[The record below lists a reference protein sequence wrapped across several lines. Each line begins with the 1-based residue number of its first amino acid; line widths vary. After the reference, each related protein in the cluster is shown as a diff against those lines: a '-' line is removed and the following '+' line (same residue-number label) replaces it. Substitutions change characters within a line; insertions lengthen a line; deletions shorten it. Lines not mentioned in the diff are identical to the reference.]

1 VCHSSPAR
9 SCRGLAVVSVVVVL
23 FLAGCR
29 GDDSG
34 RVPVSATITTLA
46 TSPGSGVAGVSTSA
60 VDVAGVARGR
70 LRLSSPGLG
79 VYPVGDVVVG
89 VPVWLW
95 VLSWS
100 RVWVTASVGGV
111 SVTVIARPVSVL
123 WAMGDG
129 SVVECSGPGTPFR
142 GMRDVMDGSPDC
154 GYVYSRSSVGQV
166 GSVFVLRATVRWS
179 VSWVDGAALRLLPE
193 LTTSGTRQVRVLES
207 RVRVRPGRRPLRRR
221 SLGRAA
227 R

>member
-1 VCHSSPAR
+1 MCHSSPAR

-23 FLAGCR
+23 FLVGCR

-34 RVPVSATITTLA
+34 RAVVSTTSAGASLA
-46 TSPGSGVAGVSTSA
+46 TPPGSGVVRVSTSA
-60 VDVAGVARGR
+60 VDVAGVARAR
-70 LRLSSPGLG
+70 LRLPSPGMG

-142 GMRDVMDGSPDC
+142 GMRDVMDGSLSTASLFSPLAA
-154 GYVYSRSSVGQV
+154 RSSPRWWPDGSPRWRPDKSPPRVGLGSGQGAHSLSGGGLGEPVAVALGDDDV
-166 GSVFVLRATVRWS
+166 GVV
-179 VSWVDGAALRLLPE
+179 
-193 LTTSGTRQVRVLES
+193 Q
-207 RVRVRPGRRPLRRR
+207 
-221 SLGRAA
+221 
-227 R
+227 